1 MKEHKSVQQSAS
13 ASPCNGA
20 ISAGID
26 RSDLAHA
33 GPGRPRMRVAI
44 SILRSI
50 MNTVGAAPPESGG
63 ILGGPK
69 DSDDITEFVRD
80 EGGTWTGTR
89 YTPDHE
95 GLNRTLRDDWK
106 PHGLDFK
113 GFVHSHPD
121 GYTQL
126 SPGDL
131 RYIRDI
137 FACNPGMRV
146 FMAPIVLPALFW
158 IRPFIVWRGKRLVV
172 EEAVLEVFD
181 PETTGDQKG
190 ALA

>member
-1 MKEHKSVQQSAS
+1 MKEHKPAEQL
-13 ASPCNGA
+13 ASPASPAC
-20 ISAGID
+20 AGID
-26 RSDLAHA
+26 RSDLARD

-44 SILRSI
+44 SIPRSI

-63 ILGGPK
+63 ILGGLK
-69 DSDDITEFVRD
+69 DSDDITEFIRD
-80 EGGTWTGTR
+80 DGGTWTGTT

-95 GLNRTLRDDWK
+95 GLNRMLRDDWK
-106 PHGLDFK
+106 PRGLDFK

-126 SPGDL
+126 SPRDL
-131 RYIRDI
+131 EYIRRI
-137 FACNPGMRV
+137 FDCNPGMQV

-158 IRPFIVWRGKRLVV
+158 IRPFIVRRGRRLIV

-190 ALA
+190 VQA

>member
-1 MKEHKSVQQSAS
+1 MKEHKPAEQLASS
-13 ASPCNGA
+13 ASPAC
-20 ISAGID
+20 AGID
-26 RSDLAHA
+26 RSDLARD
-33 GPGRPRMRVAI
+33 GPGRPRMRMAI
-44 SILRSI
+44 SIPRAI

-69 DSDDITEFVRD
+69 DSDDITEFIRD
-80 EGGTWTGTR
+80 DGGTWTGTK

-95 GLNRTLRDDWK
+95 GLNRMLRDDWK
-106 PHGLDFK
+106 PRGLDFK

-131 RYIRDI
+131 RYIRRI
-137 FACNPGMRV
+137 FDCNPGMQV

-158 IRPFIVWRGKRLVV
+158 IRPFIVRRGRRLIV

-190 ALA
+190 VHA